1 MKAALHCFLVRIGA
15 PLLAASAG
23 AATAVALTKTDRR
36 APLSAYYALNEAP
49 LPYRIAIMTGAA
61 GLGISVLFLVARIIL
76 STNPMRVDE
85 GTLPWWTSSKPII
98 AITVVAALLC
108 SVAQVFRE

>member
-1 MKAALHCFLVRIGA
+1 MKAAVHCFIVRIGA

-23 AATAVALTKTDRR
+23 ATAAVALTKTDRGV
-36 APLSAYYALNEAP
+36 PFSAYYALNEAP
-49 LPYRIAIMTGAA
+49 LPYRTAIMTGAA
-61 GLGISVLFLVARIIL
+61 GLGISVLFLLARTIL
-76 STNPMRVDE
+76 SMNPMRVDE
-85 GTLPWWTSSKPII
+85 NSLPWWTASKPVI